1 MDPITI
7 TCPACGERVAAAEGL
22 VCPRC
27 GASVA
32 AQTFEA
38 QAAQLAAI
46 TARMRTAARPP
57 RSGGGTVNGSGTTLL
72 HYRPRG
78 DGTWDALKWLTLA
91 WLPLVPLRSLHIRPV
106 RREQKIAGE
115 TYHYE
120 VLEEGKPALGPV
132 LQVYGMALAAWLP
145 VLFAFLR
152 MDTVNRLVGD
162 KWGMLVTL
170 AALVW
175 AVFVMTRFVNADKA
189 FKATAE
195 AAPAAANAG

>member
-1 MDPITI
+1 MSTVTI
-7 TCPACGERVAAAEGL
+7 TCPSCGERVVAAEGL

-32 AQTFEA
+32 AQVFEA
-38 QAAQLAAI
+38 HAAELAAI
-46 TARMRTAARPP
+46 TARARANARP
-57 RSGGGTVNGSGTTLL
+57 RSGGTTVNGWGTTLL

-78 DGTWDALKWLTLA
+78 DGTWNAVKFFTVGY
-91 WLPLVPLRSLHIRPV
+91 LPIVPLGSLRIRPV
-106 RREQKIAGE
+106 RLEQKIAGE

-120 VLEEGKPALGPV
+120 VVEEGKPEMGAV
-132 LQVYGMALAAWLP
+132 LRVYAMAVAAVVP
-145 VLFAFLR
+145 ALFAFLR
-152 MDTVNRLVGD
+152 MDTVNQLVGD

-175 AVFVMTRFVNADKA
+175 LGYVMTRFVNADKA

-195 AAPAAANAG
+195 PGAAGAAG

>member
-7 TCPACGERVAAAEGL
+7 TCPGCGERVVAVEGL

-32 AQTFEA
+32 AQVFEA

-46 TARMRTAARPP
+46 TARARAIRPP
-57 RSGGGTVNGSGTTLL
+57 KSGGGTVNGSGTTLL

-78 DGTWDALKWLTLA
+78 DGTWDALKWFTFA
-91 WLPLVPLRSLHIRPV
+91 WLPIVPLRSLHIRPV

-120 VLEEGKPALGPV
+120 VLEEGKPAPGPV
-132 LQVYGMALAAWLP
+132 LRVYGMALAAVVP
-145 VLFAFLR
+145 ALFAFLR

-170 AALVW
+170 ATLVW
-175 AVFVMTRFVNADKA
+175 GVFVMTRFVNADKA